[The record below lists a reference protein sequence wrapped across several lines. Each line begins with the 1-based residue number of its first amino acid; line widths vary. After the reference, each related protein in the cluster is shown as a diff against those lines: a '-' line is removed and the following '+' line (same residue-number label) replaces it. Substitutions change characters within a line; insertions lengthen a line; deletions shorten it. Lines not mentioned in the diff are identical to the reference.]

1 MKKKDF
7 KISIFIYSFI
17 PLLVIFSE
25 KVTLQVMLITKI
37 LPEILFMLEK
47 LGNNVLVQ
55 QKRWLNKVQCIH
67 IPEYL

>member
-7 KISIFIYSFI
+7 KTSIFIYSFI
-17 PLLVIFSE
+17 LLLVIFSE